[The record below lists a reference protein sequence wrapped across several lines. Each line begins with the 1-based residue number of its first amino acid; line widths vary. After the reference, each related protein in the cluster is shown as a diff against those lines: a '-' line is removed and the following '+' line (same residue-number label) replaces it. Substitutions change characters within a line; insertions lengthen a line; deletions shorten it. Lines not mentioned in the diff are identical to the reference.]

1 MHGPP
6 DILRVKMWDNDLV
19 KMPTLN
25 IVSTGNG
32 RICKYA
38 EKMQLSPPEQVND
51 PNGWVRGLRRFRYTP
66 YGLSPFGKI

>member
-19 KMPTLN
+19 KMPTSN
-25 IVSTGNG
+25 HVSTGNG

-51 PNGWVRGLRRFRYTP
+51 PNGWVRAKEIPLHSLWLKSFR
-66 YGLSPFGKI
+66 